1 MEKAEINRLVSQAQ
15 NGERK
20 ALEKLWSEFSEKV
33 YFFVRRC
40 VCDDEAAHDI
50 TSETFITAI
59 EKITDLRSGE
69 SFVGWLYSIAYHKCT
84 RYLKKRS
91 RLVCIESDEELS
103 EAAENASL
111 NEPIMLPDDYAVN
124 EDIRTRL
131 MQVIESLPSDMR
143 SAVILYYY
151 DDLTAAEVAG
161 AMSITENNVYQK
173 LHRAR
178 QKIKKQIEK
187 LSGKGTLFAAAPLS
201 AVLANLENAGLL
213 SGAAIGT
220 AAAVG
225 AAAVGV
231 PVTLSRL
238 SGGTAKTLL
247 GFTLKY
253 WSKHKKSLAALL
265 FSGVLL
271 CALLCNALLTLRQEF
286 ARNIDEMY
294 SQDGHYEFITRSDNK
309 ELIDLFTGEDTVTGK
324 MNVLGMMGIGNLK
337 YEYGTL
343 DDPEDLA
350 HIPLESGRMP
360 QKKGEIAIDRQVLK
374 NYGYFGKVG
383 DEITL
388 DKGTYTLVGIIND
401 DWYYEHTYASYGRR
415 PGSKL
420 VEDENKE
427 GNYWIEDK
435 SQFDVAYHI
444 PLMFVSD
451 EENEKPVYS
460 LVMMDKIKGFNQP
473 KKVYVYD
480 EDYIDDWGLFKYLEE
495 NGYSAEEFSQYGDYI
510 RNHTQDAY
518 WRFNG
523 QFREQI
529 YKKVLIYGA
538 AIIIAIL
545 SVIAVMRN
553 IFSERENTM
562 SMLRR
567 IGMSK
572 RRARVMLT
580 IEYIFLAALQTL
592 IGFAVGS
599 AVHMGIYAYQVN
611 VLEKSALSGF
621 SHNEYD
627 RLLCPEPF
635 LWSGLIAAGVL
646 LLGYVFAALMQ
657 RSRVPKLKR
666 RKAGSVRR
674 CFAKIFRNRAVTVI
688 QTVSLTLIIFGT
700 VFGYM
705 LLRPTIGSFNPNT
718 GEFEKYLDTK
728 FGDSHS
734 MTNLFDFEQEN
745 VKEYYSGYRKITSSD
760 DPNIALPML
769 IDMGEDSGIDDD
781 TADKLGESFCRG
793 VLPQTLINSPDTEL
807 PSPVQWESQEVRE
820 YNYKMSTD
828 KGKKF
833 LDQNNSLYRCK
844 TSLADRATIE
854 KLADY
859 VTDGEI
865 NADKIMSGEEMIYVY
880 SHITPKLKAG
890 DEITVVSTTTT
901 NGFGIDD
908 VREVKVKIG
917 ALVERTDKMD
927 NMLRYSTSTGD
938 DYNLLTTVTGAK
950 KLGLHSAV
958 YTEIIAREEIGDRLP
973 MQTGLNVKSLEKQKH
988 DIFVQNATLYGSL
1001 ALLVFVMSLLGFAA
1015 YFNGIGMKIRS
1026 KEYQISIM
1034 RAIGTPL
1041 KKLRRRLMFDSVRIP
1056 VFAAAISYGLINIT
1070 QRVMLCAHDKY
1081 EAIMA
1086 DLADKTMQFYQQYP
1100 DGITPDDAYYAFYEG
1115 YNATE
1120 RHAQKLQS
1128 YFLADDQMWFNN
1140 VLIPTLVVFAV
1151 ICMVTIMLTRKSV
1164 GGFGSNIAYSISKGR
1179 KRR

>member
-187 LSGKGTLFAAAPLS
+187 LSGKGTLFAAVPIS
-201 AVLANLENAGLL
+201 SVLANLENARLF
-213 SGAAIGT
+213 SGAAVGT

-238 SGGTAKTLL
+238 SGGTAKTLF

-253 WSKHKKSLAALL
+253 WSRHKKSLAALL

-271 CALLCNALLTLRQEF
+271 CAVVYCAFLMIRQDQRRWLDDYYDQHGYYTV
-286 ARNIDEMY
+286 AVPTPTSYD
-294 SQDGHYEFITRSDNK
+294 K
-309 ELIDLFTGEDTVTGK
+309 VIDLLSTDETTRGTMYVTGEA
-324 MNVLGMMGIGNLK
+324 GIGVDK
-337 YEYGTL
+337 FQIGTI
-343 DDPEDLA
+343 DDPENLA
-350 HIPLESGRMP
+350 HIPLEEGRMP
-360 QKKGEIAIDRQVLK
+360 QTENEIAIGRNVLNK
-374 NYGYFGKVG
+374 FGFFGKVG
-383 DEITL
+383 DDITL
-388 DKGTYTLVGIIND
+388 DTGTYKLVGIID
-401 DWYYEHTYASYGRR
+401 KSYDGGR
-415 PGSKL
+415 PGSL
-420 VEDENKE
+420 IHEQNTNQGNTYYTDEMKPK
-427 GNYWIEDK
+427 Y
-435 SQFDVAYHI
+435 YM
-444 PLMFVSD
+444 PLMFTGGDGSK
-451 EENEKPVYS
+451 NAKYS
-460 LVMMDKIKGFNQP
+460 WVMLYNTKQFAYKSISSPLYEIEM
-473 KKVYVYD
+473 
-480 EDYIDDWGLFKYLEE
+480 YLEQ
-495 NGYSAEEFSQYGDYI
+495 NGFDCFAAQAETNISLWDHYNIMPAVVKFNLIGYQNIDLSPTSRKLLIFTGLSA
-510 RNHTQDAY
+510 
-518 WRFNG
+518 
-523 QFREQI
+523 
-529 YKKVLIYGA
+529 LIA
-538 AIIIAIL
+538 VL
-545 SVIAVMRN
+545 SVIATLKN
-553 IFSERENTM
+553 IFAERENTM

-567 IGMSK
+567 IGLSK

-580 IEYIFLAALQTL
+580 IEYIFLAILQTV
-592 IGFAVGS
+592 IGFTFGS

-611 VLEKSALSGF
+611 VLEKSDFSGF

-666 RKAGSVRR
+666 RKAGSVHR
-674 CFAKIFRNRAVTVI
+674 CFARIFRNRAVTVI
-688 QTVSLTLIIFGT
+688 QTVSLTLIIFGA

-705 LLRPTIGSFNPNT
+705 LLRPTIGSFDLNT
-718 GEFEKYLDTK
+718 GKFVRSLDTK

-734 MTNLFDFEQEN
+734 MINLFDFEEEN

-760 DPNIALPML
+760 DQNFTLPML
-769 IDMGEDSGIDDD
+769 VDMGDDNGIDDE

-793 VLPQTLINSPDTEL
+793 VLPQTLIVSPDVEL
-807 PSPVQWESQEVRE
+807 PKPVQWEAQEVRE
-820 YNYKMSTD
+820 YNYKMSSD
-828 KGKKF
+828 EGKKF
-833 LDQNNSLYRCK
+833 LDKNKALYRCP
-844 TSLADRATIE
+844 TSLTDKATIE
-854 KLADY
+854 KLSDY

-865 NADKIMSGEEMIYVY
+865 NIDKIMSGEEMIYFY

-890 DEITVVSTTTT
+890 DEITVVSATTT

-908 VREVKVKIG
+908 VREVKVRIG
-917 ALVERTDKMD
+917 ALVERSEGMD
-927 NMLRYSTSTGD
+927 NMVRYASSAGD
-938 DYNLLTTVTGAK
+938 DFNLLTTVSGAR
-950 KLGLHSAV
+950 KLGLHGAV
-958 YTEIIAREEIGDRLP
+958 YTEIIAREEIGDLLP
-973 MQTGLNVKSLEKQKH
+973 MQTGLKVKSLKKQKH

-1041 KKLRRRLMFDSVRIP
+1041 KKLRRRLMLDSVRIP
-1056 VFAAAISYGLINIT
+1056 VFAAAIAYGLISIT
-1070 QRVMLCAHDKY
+1070 QRVMLYVYDKS
-1081 EAIMA
+1081 ERIIA
-1086 DLADKTMQFYQQYP
+1086 DLTQKAMLFQQEHP
-1100 DGITPDDAYYAFYEG
+1100 GPETDDAYNAFYEG
-1115 YNATE
+1115 CDATG
-1120 RHAQKLQS
+1120 RQVQKMRS
-1128 YFLADDQMWFNN
+1128 FFLTDDHMWFNN

-1151 ICMVTIMLTRKSV
+1151 ICMVTVVLTRKSV

>member
-1 MEKAEINRLVSQAQ
+1 MNKNDISELAAKAK
-15 NGERK
+15 NGDKE
-20 ALEKLWSEFSEKV
+20 AFEKLYREFYGKV
-33 YFFVRRC
+33 YYFAKQNVG
-40 VCDDEAAHDI
+40 DADAAEDI
-50 TSETFITAI
+50 TAETFTLAMENIST
-59 EKITDLRSGE
+59 LRSEE
-69 SFVGWLYSIAYHKCT
+69 SFVGWLYCIAYHKCSDH
-84 RYLKKRS
+84 LKKLTLDRKQ
-91 RLVCIESDEELS
+91 IEKAAEFAALS
-103 EAAENASL
+103 EPL
-111 NEPIMLPDDYAVN
+111 MLPDDYAIN
-124 EDIRTRL
+124 AQTREQL
-131 MQVIESLPSDMR
+131 QTVIDSLPNDMR

-151 DDLTAAEVAG
+151 DGLSVGEVAEVIG
-161 AMSITENNVYQK
+161 TNPNNAKQK
-173 LHRAR
+173 LFAAR
-178 QKIKKQIEK
+178 KKIKKQIEK
-187 LSGKGTLFAAAPLS
+187 LTEKGKLFSAVPLS
-201 AVLANLENAGLL
+201 AVLANLEGTGLL
-213 SGAAIGT
+213 SGVAVGT

-231 PVTLSRL
+231 PVALSRL

-253 WSKHKKSLAALL
+253 WSRHKKSLAALL

-286 ARNIDEMY
+286 IRKTDEMY
-294 SQDGHYEFITRSDNK
+294 DADGHYEFITPSDNK
-309 ELIDLFTGEDTVTGK
+309 ELIDMFTGEDTVTGK

-343 DDPEDLA
+343 DDPENLA
-350 HIPLESGRMP
+350 HIPMESGRLP
-360 QKKGEIAIDRQVLK
+360 QKKGEIAIDRQILN

-383 DEITL
+383 DSITL

-401 DWYYEHTYASYGRR
+401 DWYFEHTFASYGRR

-420 VEDENKE
+420 VEDQNKE

-451 EENEKPVYS
+451 EDNEKPVYS
-460 LVMMDKIKGFNQP
+460 LVMMDRIKGFNQP
-473 KKVYVYD
+473 KKVYVFD
-480 EDYIDDWGLFKYLEE
+480 EDNDGDWGLDKYLEE
-495 NGYSAEEFSQYGDYI
+495 NGYDGEKFNQYSDYI

-518 WRFNG
+518 SRFNG
-523 QFREQI
+523 QFWDQI

-538 AIIIAIL
+538 AVIIAIL
-545 SVIAVMRN
+545 SVITVMRN
-553 IFSERENTM
+553 IFAERENTM

-567 IGMSK
+567 IGLSK

-580 IEYIFLAALQTL
+580 IEYIFLAILQTV
-592 IGFAVGS
+592 IGFAFGS

-611 VLEKSALSGF
+611 VLEKSDFSGF

-657 RSRVPKLKR
+657 RSRVPNLKR
-666 RKAGSVRR
+666 RKAGSVHR
-674 CFAKIFRNRAVTVI
+674 CFARIFRNRAVTVI
-688 QTVSLTLIIFGT
+688 QTVSLTLIIFGA

-705 LLRPTIGSFNPNT
+705 LLRPTIGSFDLNT
-718 GEFEKYLDTK
+718 GKFERTLDTK

-734 MTNLFDFEQEN
+734 MINLFDFEEEN

-760 DPNIALPML
+760 DQNFTLPML
-769 IDMGEDSGIDDD
+769 VDMGDDNGIDDE

-793 VLPQTLINSPDTEL
+793 VLPQTLIVSPDVEL
-807 PSPVQWESQEVRE
+807 PKPVQWEAQEVRE
-820 YNYKMSTD
+820 YNYKMSSD
-828 KGKKF
+828 EGKKF
-833 LDQNNSLYRCK
+833 LDKNKALYRCP
-844 TSLADRATIE
+844 TSLTDKATIE
-854 KLADY
+854 KLSDY

-865 NADKIMSGEEMIYVY
+865 NIDKIMSGEEMIYFY

-890 DEITVVSTTTT
+890 DEITVVSATTT

-908 VREVKVKIG
+908 VREVKVRIG
-917 ALVERTDKMD
+917 ALVERSEAMD
-927 NMLRYSTSTGD
+927 NMVRYASSAGD
-938 DYNLLTTVTGAK
+938 DFNLLTTVSGAR
-950 KLGLHSAV
+950 KLGLHGAV
-958 YTEIIAREEIGDRLP
+958 YTEIIAREEIGDLLP
-973 MQTGLNVKSLEKQKH
+973 MQTGLKVKSLKKQKH

-1041 KKLRRRLMFDSVRIP
+1041 KKLRRRLMLDSVRIP
-1056 VFAAAISYGLINIT
+1056 VFAAAIAYGLISIT
-1070 QRVMLCAHDKY
+1070 QRVMLYVYDKS
-1081 EAIMA
+1081 ERIIA
-1086 DLADKTMQFYQQYP
+1086 DLTQKAMQFQQEHP
-1100 DGITPDDAYYAFYEG
+1100 GPETDDAYNAFYEG
-1115 YNATE
+1115 CDATG
-1120 RHAQKLQS
+1120 RQVQKMRS
-1128 YFLADDQMWFNN
+1128 FFLTDDHMWFNN

-1151 ICMVTIMLTRKSV
+1151 ICMVTVVLTRKSV